1 MPGNKFIISQDVKA
15 LIQSV
20 GPNRCNIFMIQNN
33 SQTVGVGSNFWEIFK
48 GLPEPRWNSLK
59 MLLAKELRENIP
71 VNKQR
76 AIFSGISERTL
87 KYWNEEVTVGD
98 DNAAAQITEKICDQL
113 M

>member
-1 MPGNKFIISQDVKA
+1 MPENKFIISQDVKA

-33 SQTVGVGSNFWEIFK
+33 SQNLGEGKSFWEIFK

-59 MLLAKELRENIP
+59 ILLAKELRKNIS
-71 VNKQR
+71 VNNQR
-76 AIFSGISERTL
+76 AIFAGLSARTL
-87 KYWNEEVTVGD
+87 KYWNEEVEAGEESPS
-98 DNAAAQITEKICDQL
+98 AQIREKICDQL